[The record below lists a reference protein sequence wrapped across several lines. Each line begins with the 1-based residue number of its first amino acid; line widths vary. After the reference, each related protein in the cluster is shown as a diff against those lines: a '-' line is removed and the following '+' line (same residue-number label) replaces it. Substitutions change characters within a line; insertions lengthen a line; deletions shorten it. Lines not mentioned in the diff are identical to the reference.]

1 MNREGAVPAGN
12 GTPGP
17 IHYELEGGGPCL
29 TLIHGV
35 GSCLESWDGVIAELG
50 PGYRFLRYDLRGH
63 GRSARLPGPYRLD
76 DFVDDL
82 RRLLDRLEIA
92 RTHLAGF
99 SLGGLIAQAFAL
111 AEPQRVEKLV
121 LISTVAGRTANERER
136 VRQRART
143 LAEQGATTHLAE
155 AVDRW
160 FTADFIAR
168 RPEVLEERRRRS
180 LDNDPDC
187 YAAAYRVLAESD
199 LAARLP
205 GIAAPTLVMTGEH
218 DAGSTPRMA
227 GLIAERVPDCRL
239 HVLPDLKHSVLLEAP
254 DQVSRVMSDF
264 LAE

>member
-1 MNREGAVPAGN
+1 MSPERAPPAGN
-12 GTPGP
+12 GTPETV
-17 IHYELEGGGPCL
+17 HYELEGSGPCL
-29 TLIHGV
+29 TLVHGV
-35 GSCLESWDGVIAELG
+35 GSCLGSWDGVIAALG

-82 RRLLDRLEIA
+82 RRLLDHLEIA

-111 AEPQRVEKLV
+111 AEPHRVEKLV
-121 LISTVAGRTANERER
+121 LISTVAGRTADERER

-143 LAEQGATTHLAE
+143 LAERGAAAHLAE

-160 FTADFIAR
+160 FTADFVAR
-168 RPEVLEERRRRS
+168 HPEVLEERRRRS

-205 GIAAPTLVMTGEH
+205 GIAVPTLVMTGEH

-227 GLIAERVPDCRL
+227 RLIAERVPDCRL
-239 HVLPDLKHSVLLEAP
+239 HILPGLKHSVLIEAP
-254 DQVSRVMSDF
+254 DRTGRVMTDF

>member
-1 MNREGAVPAGN
+1 MSPESAAPAGN
-12 GTPGP
+12 GTPEA
-17 IHYELEGGGPCL
+17 IHYELEGSGPCL
-29 TLIHGV
+29 TLVHGV
-35 GSCLESWDGVIAELG
+35 GSCLGSWDGVIAALG

-63 GRSARLPGPYRLD
+63 GRSAKLPGPYRLD

-82 RRLLDRLEIA
+82 RRLLDHLEIA

-111 AEPQRVEKLV
+111 AEPHRVEKLV

-143 LAEQGATTHLAE
+143 LAEQGAATHLAE
-155 AVDRW
+155 AVERW
-160 FTADFIAR
+160 FTAGFIAR

-205 GIAAPTLVMTGEH
+205 EVAVPTLVMTGEH

-227 GLIAERVPDCRL
+227 RLIAERVPDCRL
-239 HVLPDLKHSVLLEAP
+239 HILSGLKHSVLIEAP
-254 DQVSRVMSDF
+254 DRTGWAMTDF